1 MKNKIILL
9 EDRPIRQEVFTN
21 LLNKDSNSFPS
32 LTNIGGGN
40 DFLKFKENIFDD
52 ISVFDNYKTIMI
64 HRSALS
70 NDERAKLID
79 YIGNNEKLLVFF
91 SGGISSTLF
100 QQVGKGQLLTINSK
114 DFYSENLLLFIENNG
129 REALELAFGKN
140 WKLSLLIDANEKLSF
155 YILGYSNL
163 KPLQIVRDELNLPNW
178 ISNIYFKSEE
188 NLIEKENL
196 LKIRNK
202 ILSDI
207 KKLLP

>member
-21 LLNKDSNSFPS
+21 LLNKDLNSFPS

>member
-21 LLNKDSNSFPS
+21 LLDKDLNNIPS
-32 LTNIGGGN
+32 LTNISGGSN
-40 DFLKFKENIFDD
+40 FQKLKENILGD
-52 ISVFDNYKTIMI
+52 ISIFDIYNAIMI

-70 NDERAKLID
+70 NEERAKLID
-79 YIGNNEKLLVFF
+79 YIGNNGKLLVFF
-91 SGGISSTLF
+91 SGGISSTLI

-129 REALELAFGKN
+129 CEALELAFGKN

-155 YILGYSNL
+155 YILGYSNP
-163 KPLQIVRDELNLPNW
+163 KPLQIVLDKLNLPNW
-178 ISNIYFKSEE
+178 ISIDYLKSDE
-188 NLIEKENL
+188 NLITKENL
-196 LKIRNK
+196 LKIRSK